1 MHPLRLS
8 ILYVRFGIDLHGQKY
23 KIISFNSL
31 CEIHVV
37 CCPAI
42 DFSYTE
48 SSFNSLC
55 EIRLYSGAAM
65 FLPLNTFNS
74 LCEIPTPFLAPVI
87 GLRGDLSLS
96 ASRCAAT
103 PQLAPEYIKGS
114 GYTSHQPL
122 DCLWAPLACRSVI
135 TTEVLCSD

>member
-1 MHPLRLS
+1 M
-8 ILYVRFGIDLHGQKY
+8 RFMKGLM
-23 KIISFNSL
+23 L
-31 CEIHVV
+31 L
-37 CCPAI
+37 
-42 DFSYTE
+42 T
-48 SSFNSLC
+48 FNSLC
-55 EIRLYSGAAM
+55 EIRYEDLIEVGEGAR
-65 FLPLNTFNS
+65 PFNS